1 MVNHVLVRVMRSS
14 NWALLPALLGA
25 GFILVATA
33 NAHDIYTALT
43 DPVTKGRCCGGNDCA
58 PLPAGVVHWAPG
70 GVRITLTAEQAQAIN
85 KFTKLPVD
93 AFVAAERL
101 LPSPDGRW
109 HACIH
114 YSDRQAPREGILC
127 ALAPPNI

>member
-1 MVNHVLVRVMRSS
+1 M
-14 NWALLPALLGA
+14 
-25 GFILVATA
+25 FVAA
-33 NAHDIYTALT
+33 AKAHDFYTALV

-58 PLPAGVVHWAPG
+58 PLPAGAVKWAPG
-70 GVRITLTAEQAQAIN
+70 GIRITLTAEQAKAIN
-85 KFTKLPVD
+85 KYTSLPVN
-93 AFVAAERL
+93 AFVDAERL

-114 YSDRQAPREGILC
+114 HSDRQTPREGILC